1 MKILKV
7 NKFFY
12 PKGGCEVSLFD
23 TARLLERKG
32 HQVVFFS
39 MHHPQNWPSPDRAFF
54 VSRVDF
60 DAPSSFPAQVRT
72 AMRFIYSFEAKRKIT
87 ALIKKHRPD
96 LVHLHNYHHQISP
109 SILDSIRRFRL
120 PTVMTLHDY
129 KVVCPTYLLF
139 LGRGPCEACRG
150 GRFYQCLLRRCTKG
164 SALKSAV
171 NSLEMYIHKFIL
183 RTNRRIDCFI
193 SPSRFLIDKCRA
205 MGFEGKTVCLP
216 HFLDLKDYD
225 PRFGFEEKVLVYF
238 GRLSH
243 EKGLHTLLQAVR
255 NAPIRLNIIGDGP
268 FRPELEAIV
277 QREGLKH
284 VRFLGY
290 MSGPALKDEIRKAM
304 AVVLPSEWYENFPRT
319 ILEAYGLGKPV
330 IGARIGGI
338 SELIKD
344 GETGMTFTSGDA
356 EDLEKKIRLL
366 AGDPG
371 KAEDMGS
378 RARRFVESEFNPE
391 RFYQGL
397 IEVYETARE
406 RYR

>member
-1 MKILKV
+1 MKILQV

-12 PKGGCEVSLFD
+12 PKGGCEVVLFD

-39 MHHPQNWPSPDRAFF
+39 MHHPRNMPSPDQAFF

-60 DAPSSFPAQVRT
+60 DAVSSFPAQVRT
-72 AMRFIYSFEAKRKIT
+72 ALRIIYSFEAKRKIT
-87 ALIKKHRPD
+87 ALIEKHRPD
-96 LVHLHNYHHQISP
+96 IVHLHNFHHQISP
-109 SILDSIRRFRL
+109 SVLDVFRRFRL
-120 PTVMTLHDY
+120 PAVMTLHDY

-139 LGRGPCEACRG
+139 LGQGPCEACRG
-150 GRFYQCLLRRCTKG
+150 GRFYQCFLRRCTKG
-164 SALKSAV
+164 SVLGSAV
-171 NSLEMYIHKFIL
+171 NTLEMYVHRYLL
-183 RTNRRIDCFI
+183 RVNRRIDCFI
-193 SPSRFLIDKCRA
+193 SPSRFLMDKCRE

-225 PRFGFEEKVLVYF
+225 PSFGFEEKALVYF

-243 EKGLHTLLQAVR
+243 EKGLHTLLKAVR
-255 NAPIRLNIIGDGP
+255 NVPIRLNIIGDGP
-268 FRPELEAIV
+268 ARKELEQKA
-277 QREGLKH
+277 QREEFKH

-290 MSGPALKDEIRKAM
+290 MTGPALKDEIKKAM

-338 SELIKD
+338 TELIKD

-356 EDLEKKIRLL
+356 EGLERKIRLL

-371 KAEDMGS
+371 KAEEMGVK
-378 RARRFVESEFNPE
+378 ARRYVENEFNPE

-397 IEVYETARE
+397 IEVYERV
-406 RYR
+406 RDKYR